1 MKPLDLAYYI
11 LNNYNNVS
19 EQGITPLKIQKLL
32 YYIYVWGI
40 VSNDKIFNEKFL
52 KWNFGPV
59 LPEIYHEFKLFGK
72 SPINISHEKEITIDE
87 NDKVFIDFVVSNYIK
102 FDAITLSSM
111 THQDDPWKLTISD
124 QEISE
129 ELIKQFYSKLNF
141 AKNFPVNPEKP
152 YYPVATDLHYSF
164 ILDFP
169 DNSPESAISYK
180 SYNAYLEIG
189 KKAKTEFNNEFSK
202 WLAV

>member
-1 MKPLDLAYYI
+1 MKPIDLAYYI

-19 EQGITPLKIQKLL
+19 EEGITPLKIQKLL
-32 YYIYVWGI
+32 YYVYVWGI
-40 VSNDKIFNEKFL
+40 VSNNEIFDEKFK

-59 LPEIYHEFKLFGK
+59 LPEVYYEFKSYGK
-72 SPINISHEKEITIDE
+72 SPIEISQEKKIYIDE
-87 NDKVFIDFVVSNYIK
+87 NNKFFIDFIVSNYIK

-111 THQDDPWKLTISD
+111 THQDAPWKLTNND
-124 QEISE
+124 QEISK

-141 AKNFPVNPEKP
+141 AKNLPFNSEKP

-164 ILDFP
+164 ILDFSS
-169 DNSPESAISYK
+169 NSPESAISYK
-180 SYNAYLEIG
+180 SYDEYLKIV
-189 KKAKTEFNNEFSK
+189 KKAKTEFKNEFSK